1 MKADRM
7 SAHRQWDYPLAEALR
22 QEGRHGVPI
31 VKAEGVNGAG
41 RFVAGE
47 ERHGD
52 FKTTKEEKAQ

>member
-1 MKADRM
+1 M

-47 ERHGD
+47 GRHGD